1 MELEN
6 NIDYINSERFKNFYL
21 DFISNENINLL
32 VEQRFISMY
41 KDINI
46 NNFRK
51 KMLRNDI
58 IKMIINLDYIK
69 QNEDNMA
76 FIRANYPLS

>member
-1 MELEN
+1 MLLRW
-6 NIDYINSERFKNFYL
+6 NIHSERFKNFYL